1 MEHINTYWEHQ
12 DSKLCHLSVDSQYCI
27 SVYCVLSRLYVLH
40 RLPNLKFLDS
50 TEVSEEEQKEAK
62 RVGQFMKV
70 VKPSDS
76 QVKVACSAGLL
87 IGTCNYVRT

>member
-1 MEHINTYWEHQ
+1 MWTLNYTV
-12 DSKLCHLSVDSQYCI
+12 SVLVSVLH
-27 SVYCVLSRLYVLH
+27 SVYCVYSRLYVLH

-76 QVKVACSAGLL
+76 QVK
-87 IGTCNYVRT
+87 IG